1 MGCPGMGEAERDE
14 SPTTPPKAIRPSGPM
29 SGTTTGTRAES
40 SDAIEVDVSK
50 TELSITEP
58 SARDPNTLMSLPKPE
73 SSDGPRSSPSFS
85 AFEDRLEA
93 IELRLKQL
101 EERRDPLSPGRAT
114 PWWFWLLFLFGL
126 AVTWRLLEALN

>member
-1 MGCPGMGEAERDE
+1 MGDAERDE
-14 SPTTPPKAIRPSGPM
+14 APTTPPKAIRPSGPT
-29 SGTTTGTRAES
+29 SGTRTEP
-40 SDAIEVDVSK
+40 SDTLVEVDVST

-73 SSDGPRSSPSFS
+73 SGGSTPRDATFRDIL
-85 AFEDRLEA
+85 DRLDA
-93 IELRLKQL
+93 IELRVKEL
-101 EERRDPLSPGRAT
+101 EGRRDPLAPARGT

>member
-1 MGCPGMGEAERDE
+1 MGDAERDE
-14 SPTTPPKAIRPSGPM
+14 SPTTPPPAMRPGPLSGLTSAP
-29 SGTTTGTRAES
+29 RAES
-40 SDAIEVDVSK
+40 GESIEVDISK

-73 SSDGPRSSPSFS
+73 PSDASP
-85 AFEDRLEA
+85 ALHGLRALEDRFDA
-93 IELRLKQL
+93 IELRLKAL
-101 EERRDPLSPGRAT
+101 EERREPLVHGRAT

>member
-1 MGCPGMGEAERDE
+1 MEKLAMGDAERDE
-14 SPTTPPKAIRPSGPM
+14 SPTTPPKAIRPGPA
-29 SGTTTGTRAES
+29 SGTRTEP
-40 SDAIEVDVSK
+40 SDTLVEVDVST

-73 SSDGPRSSPSFS
+73 SGSSPPPD
-85 AFEDRLEA
+85 ATLRDILDRLDA
-93 IELRLKQL
+93 LELRVKEL
-101 EERRDPLSPGRAT
+101 EVRRDPLAPVRGT

>member
-1 MGCPGMGEAERDE
+1 MGDAERDE
-14 SPTTPPKAIRPSGPM
+14 SPTTPPKAIRPGGPL
-29 SGTTTGTRAES
+29 SGTGARTEMG
-40 SDAIEVDVSK
+40 DAIEVDVSK

-73 SSDGPRSSPSFS
+73 SSDAPPSNPNLR

-93 IELRLKQL
+93 IEARLRSL
-101 EERRDPLSPGRAT
+101 EERRDPLAPGRAT